1 MLTSSSN
8 TSPWT
13 LAPAANSCMGFRQR
27 SMVLLP
33 HPDGPMIAVTVCAGN
48 NSETSRT
55 ARCCPNI
62 AVRCDASSRSRV
74 LAAATIALAGRPAG
88 GEGDHEHEPHEHERG
103 GPGQAMP
110 LFEGTGR
117 IHVDLERQ
125 GLHRLGH
132 RKREVQIAKRGKQQW
147 AGSPPTRPEPTE
159 NPRTKPVNA
168 GRPTALSHGRP
179 PGSPNA

>member
-8 TSPWT
+8 TSPVT
-13 LAPAANSCMGFRQR
+13 LAPGVNSCMRFRQR
-27 SMVLLP
+27 SIVLLP

-48 NSETSRT
+48 SSDTSRT

-74 LAAATIALAGRPAG
+74 LADATIALPGHPADC
-88 GEGDHEHEPHEHERG
+88 EGDDEHEPHEHERG
-103 GPGQAMP
+103 GPGHAMP
-110 LFEGTGR
+110 FFKGPGR

-132 RKREVQIAKRGKQQW
+132 RKREVQIA
-147 AGSPPTRPEPTE
+147 
-159 NPRTKPVNA
+159 
-168 GRPTALSHGRP
+168 
-179 PGSPNA
+179 